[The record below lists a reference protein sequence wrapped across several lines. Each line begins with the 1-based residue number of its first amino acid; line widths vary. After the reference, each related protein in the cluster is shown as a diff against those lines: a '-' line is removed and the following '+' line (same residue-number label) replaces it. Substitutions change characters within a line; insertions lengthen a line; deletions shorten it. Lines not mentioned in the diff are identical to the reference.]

1 MNICFD
7 TFGCRLNRAESLEE
21 EAKAAAAGHKI
32 VKTHAEADLIVVR
45 GCSVTGRAQHDCE
58 SEIKRLKEKYPS
70 KRIWVAGCLPGARAL
85 IIKAAASSG
94 TSGGDPVPMRT
105 ARAYLKVQDGC
116 NSSCTYCIVP
126 KFRGKSKAVPFD
138 EVMAKA
144 RAFVDAGYRELVVTG
159 CNLCQY
165 PDFPALVAVL
175 CDISPDCRVR
185 LGSIEPGPFAV
196 KIVDLMKER
205 ANLCKF
211 LHLSIQSG
219 SQKVLAA
226 MRRPYEAKD
235 LEQILKYAAGQLP
248 GLCIGCD
255 LIAGFPRE
263 SLIDHQLSAALF
275 LRHNITNAHVFP
287 YSERPGTVAA
297 ADVFG
302 QIPREVRRERA
313 RELAELASRNL
324 ERFKRRFV
332 GKEVAVLVETLPADG
347 EIAGWTS
354 EYLWCECRV
363 SSRTTQKPTDRTN
376 GFRRQIVRVAVE
388 GVSGRGLKGRI
399 L

>member
-32 VKTHAEADLIVVR
+32 VKDHAEADLIVVR
-45 GCSVTGRAQHDCE
+45 GCSVTGKAQHDCE
-58 SEIKRLKEKYPS
+58 AEIKRLKEKYPN
-70 KRIWVAGCLPGARAL
+70 KRIWITGCLPGARAFTV
-85 IIKAAASSG
+85 KAATVAKSG
-94 TSGGDPVPMRT
+94 ENPVPMRM

-116 NSSCTYCIVP
+116 NSECTYCIVP

-138 EVMAKA
+138 EVIAKA
-144 RAFVDAGYRELVVTG
+144 RAFVEAGYHELVVTG

-165 PDFPALVAVL
+165 PDFPALVSAL

-185 LGSIEPGPFAV
+185 LGSIEPGPFAER
-196 KIVDLMKER
+196 IVDLMKEK
-205 ANLCKF
+205 ANLCRF

-219 SQKVLAA
+219 SQKVLTA
-226 MRRPYEAKD
+226 MRRPYGAKD
-235 LEQILKYAAGQLP
+235 LERILKYAAEQLP
-248 GLCIGCD
+248 GLCLGCD

-263 SLIDHQLSAALF
+263 SLLDHQLSMSLF

-297 ADVFG
+297 ADIFG
-302 QIPREVRRERA
+302 QIPREIRRERA
-313 RELAELASRNL
+313 RELASLAERNL
-324 ERFKRRFV
+324 ERFKRRFI
-332 GKEVAVLVETLPADG
+332 GKEVEVLIETLPKDG
-347 EIAGWTS
+347 KIAGWTG
-354 EYLWCECRV
+354 EYLWCECRI
-363 SSRTTQKPTDRTN
+363 SSRTTQKPADRTS